1 MKNKRYYGINIAVFL
16 LTIFFFSRMVFENF
30 MWLRTEGTIKSFFFL
45 CLLSIVAT
53 HFIKALRLYFLM
65 LETRPTVV
73 RFLRT
78 YIKTTLVNLVLP
90 FKLGE
95 FFRMYCF
102 GHELKNYKTGILI
115 ILADR
120 YFDTIPL
127 VLILI
132 GFVVFGKDSLSG
144 VIIVLV
150 MFLLIITIVYSI
162 FPSTFRYMNRFLIVN
177 TNSDRGIQA
186 LELLKKIQHWYS
198 YIQELITGR
207 EIILLILSGLAW
219 FMEYGALYCLITG
232 IGHKFSTTEFVAY
245 MDSIFAGNVSEYVGL
260 YLGINAVVLVM
271 MAVVAYGRNF
281 VTRKRDGI

>member
-16 LTIFFFSRMVFENF
+16 LTIFFFLRMALENF
-30 MWLRTEGTIKSFFFL
+30 IWFRTEGTIKSFFLL
-45 CLLSIVAT
+45 CLLNIVMI
-53 HFIKALRLYFLM
+53 HIIKALRLYFLM
-65 LETRPTVV
+65 LETRPTVT

-102 GHELKNYKTGILI
+102 GHELKNYKTGILL
-115 ILADR
+115 ILTDR

-127 VLILI
+127 VIILL
-132 GFVVFGKDSLSG
+132 GFIIFGKESPRG
-144 VIIVLV
+144 VIITLVL
-150 MFLLIITIVYSI
+150 FLLVVTILYSI
-162 FPSTFRYMNRFLIVN
+162 FPSTFRYMNRFLIMN

-186 LELLKKIQHWYS
+186 LELLKKMQHWYS
-198 YIQELITGR
+198 YIQELIIGR

-219 FMEYGALYCLITG
+219 VMEYGALYCLITG
-232 IGHKFSTTEFVAY
+232 IGHKFSTTEFVTY

-281 VTRKRDGI
+281 VTRKKDGI